1 MILYFMNFEINELKY
16 IDILNKITLI
26 FNNKAKLYLVGG
38 TVREFFLNNY
48 DSDLDLAI
56 SINPEIVKQIL
67 SSHNITSFDCGKRF
81 GTIICVIDK
90 VQIEITTF
98 RKLNSKEFSN
108 NIIDD
113 LIARDFTINS
123 LAYSLT
129 ENKIID
135 PLDGLKDLENK
146 ILKTSNDP
154 NIIFKEDPLRILRM
168 IRFGPAQNRT
178 IEEKTLISAKNNV
191 HLLKDVSV
199 ERIKS
204 ELEKLLLNDN
214 IKEAF
219 HLMKDLKILDLLIP
233 EFIETFNFEQNEYHT
248 EDVFEHLLSVT
259 SNTKKDL
266 TVRIA
271 ALFHDIGKPQ
281 SFSVGIDKRRHF
293 FNHEYIG
300 EKITRKI
307 LRRLKFSKKE
317 INNTCLLIRYHM
329 RPLDCGPAGIRRLI
343 RDLGDQFD
351 NWIELKKADKTP
363 TMNEEEFNDRLNS
376 FLELLTVEKQKQADK
391 DFNTL
396 AISGHDLINLGILEG
411 KKIGIILNKLKEIV
425 LDNPELNNKEQLLEL
440 VKNIKN

>member
-1 MILYFMNFEINELKY
+1 MNFEINELKY